1 MSRGARF
8 TSAFQNLQRRG
19 NISECTPSIIASIS
33 ASLDSPHF
41 PGTPPLSVYAGFDPT
56 APSLHLGHASV
67 IIFLRRLARAGL
79 RPIALIGGATALV
92 GDPTGRSVARP
103 SLSREEVRLNASRF
117 AACLAPA
124 LGEGCLIV
132 DNAET
137 YTQMGVLD
145 FFRDIGT
152 HFRLSTLL
160 QRETVK
166 SRLGLK
172 TTGTA
177 VVDTTNTTTTTATTT
192 TTNVEPI
199 GMSFTELAY
208 PLLQAHDYACL
219 AKTQNAILQ
228 IGGSDQWGNIASG
241 VDHIRRIR
249 VNQGGGANQQ
259 QQHVHGATVPLLLD
273 SAGRKFGKSEGNVP
287 VWLDSSLTSHHKLW
301 QHLFS
306 IADNDAP
313 RLLRALSPAED
324 EEQDAALEEL
334 AKAPE
339 GKAAQRLLANGLVQ
353 LFRGDSGLKAAH
365 STAAILFGGTH
376 AWGAGGVGGGSGGA
390 VISTTTTTTTP
401 SSSYTLPQRT
411 LLPSLRA
418 DDILALS
425 LEGGEVENV
434 KTSLMALNVS
444 NGLYILLVNAGLAK
458 SRGEAKRLVEGGGVY
473 WNWERVSPKEGSWS
487 LGDGSSLRN
496 VRVDIDFIDN
506 KAAVLSVGK
515 KRMAVVQ
522 LLQDV

>member
-19 NISECTPSIIASIS
+19 NISESTPSIIASIS
-33 ASLDSPHF
+33 AALDAPHIS
-41 PGTPPLSVYAGFDPT
+41 GTPPLSVYAGFDPT

-79 RPIALIGGATALV
+79 RPIALVGGATALL

-103 SLSREEVRLNASRF
+103 TLSREEVRLNASRF

-137 YTQMGVLD
+137 YTRMGVLD
-145 FFRDIGT
+145 FFRDVGT
-152 HFRLSTLL
+152 HFRLSSLL

-166 SRLGLK
+166 SRLGL
-172 TTGTA
+172 
-177 VVDTTNTTTTTATTT
+177 NRSTTTTSTGGGGGGNAVVVDNNN
-192 TTNVEPI
+192 NVEPV

-208 PLLQAHDYACL
+208 PLLQAHDFACL
-219 AKTQNAILQ
+219 ASTQNAILQ

-249 VNQGGGANQQ
+249 VNQGVKNQQQ

-273 SAGRKFGKSEGNVP
+273 SVGRKFGKSEGNIP

-313 RLLRALSPAED
+313 HLLRALSPAED
-324 EEQDAALEEL
+324 AEQDAAIEEL
-334 AKAPE
+334 SKAPE
-339 GKAAQRLLANGLVQ
+339 RKAAQRLLADGLVQ

-365 STAAILFGGTH
+365 NTAAILFGGTH
-376 AWGAGGVGGGSGGA
+376 AWAGAGGSGGGSSDGVVKA
-390 VISTTTTTTTP
+390 SST
-401 SSSYTLPQRT
+401 SFTLPQRA

-425 LEGGEVENV
+425 IEGGEVTNV
-434 KTSLMALNVS
+434 TTSIMALNVS

-458 SRGEAKRLVEGGGVY
+458 SKSEAKRLVEGGGVY
-473 WNWERVSPKEGSWS
+473 WNWERVSPKEGPWA
-487 LGDGSSLRN
+487 LGDGLALRN
-496 VRVDIDFIDN
+496 VRIDIDFIEK

-522 LLQDV
+522 LLEVP